1 VGQLAVARV
10 HHATADLELRE
21 RFSALAAAAPV
32 APDLLPVLTC
42 HRAEVYA
49 VVEGG
54 MEPRSWF
61 DGRLGP
67 LPLAVQIASDEE
79 AVRHLFRVASGLDS
93 AIPGERQ
100 ILGQLRA
107 AYDRCRADG
116 TRSELAGLFER
127 ALHVGRSLRATTALG
142 KVTTSLGSLA
152 VAAALAR
159 IAEPARATVV
169 VVGAGEMGKLASRSL
184 AMKVAELVV
193 VNRDVARALP
203 LADAAGGA
211 ALPLGSLPE
220 LLQRADALISA
231 ADTRGEL
238 LTLDLLAGP
247 AERGLVVVD
256 IAMPRSVA
264 ADARAALGPLYLTVD
279 DLIPEEQLIGDV
291 ERDTCEDR
299 CSQEAASFLAAVR
312 GRAAGETI
320 ARLRERAESQRQARL
335 GKALGDL
342 GHLSERDRRVIETF
356 SHALTNA
363 LMHEPISSLR
373 EEPDRVPAARELFR
387 L

>member
-1 VGQLAVARV
+1 MAQLAVARV

-21 RFSALAAAAPV
+21 RFSALAAAAPA

-49 VVEGG
+49 ALEGG
-54 MEPRSWF
+54 MEPRAWF
-61 DGRLGP
+61 ARRLGA
-67 LPLAVQIASDEE
+67 LPEAVQIASDGE

-107 AYDRCRADG
+107 AYDRTRPDG

-152 VAAALAR
+152 VSAALAR
-159 IAEPARATVV
+159 LTDPARATVV
-169 VVGAGEMGKLASRSL
+169 VVGAGEMGKLASRAL
-184 AMKVAELVV
+184 ASRVAELVV
-193 VNRDVARALP
+193 VNRDVARAQP
-203 LADAAGGA
+203 LAGAAGGA

-238 LTLDLLAGP
+238 LTLELLREP
-247 AERGLVVVD
+247 AARGLVVVD

-264 ADARAALGPLYLTVD
+264 AAARGPLGDRYLTVD
-279 DLIPEEQLIGDV
+279 DLIPEEQLIGDL
-291 ERDTCEDR
+291 EREACEDR
-299 CSQEAASFLAAVR
+299 CAQEAAAFLAALR
-312 GRAAGETI
+312 GRGAGETI
-320 ARLRERAESQRQARL
+320 ARLRERADGLRRQRLER
-335 GKALGDL
+335 ALGDL
-342 GHLSERDRRVIETF
+342 GHLSDRDRRVIETF
-356 SHALTNA
+356 SHSLTNA
-363 LMHEPISSLR
+363 LIHEPITSLR